1 MRRKRP
7 AWFAIGLVMAAGLIP
22 PAFAAPFDETPRLPT
37 PPPPGSDLERY
48 YPQRARDQG
57 IEGSAVI
64 ECSVGA
70 DGRLSACAVVSE
82 TPPGS
87 GFGQASIR
95 AAAKFRMKASARSR
109 GRSVAG
115 DGLPQPRV
123 RIPLSWSL
131 SAESDGQPQ
140 PLPIPTGA
148 P

>member
-1 MRRKRP
+1 MRRNLP
-7 AWFAIGLVMAAGLIP
+7 NWLAVGLVVVCSVTP
-22 PAFAAPFDETPRLPT
+22 PALAAPFDETPRLPT

-57 IEGSAVI
+57 VEGSAVI

-109 GRSVAG
+109 GRRVAG
-115 DGLPQPRV
+115 DGPPQPRV
-123 RIPLSWSL
+123 RIPLNWSL
-131 SAESDGQPQ
+131 SAEPDGQPQ

>member
-1 MRRKRP
+1 MRRNLP
-7 AWFAIGLVMAAGLIP
+7 AWLAIGLVVLAGVTS
-22 PAFAAPFDETPRLPT
+22 PAPAEPFDETPRLPA

-64 ECSVGA
+64 ECALGA
-70 DGRLSACAVVSE
+70 DGRLSACTVVSE

-95 AAAKFRMKASARSR
+95 AAAKFRMKARARSR

-123 RIPLSWSL
+123 RIPLNWSL
-131 SAESDGQPQ
+131 SGEPDGPPP